1 MIAPALQQAAE
12 RTQKALEGYKEISR
26 DSAMTASEEG
36 IQAWVEA
43 MHELHK
49 VITTY
54 RDIEMDKRY
63 KKYAQFAIEENSDL
77 ADFIEYTGRWSRRAD
92 LEDLG
97 WEPDL
102 SETIIPALRD
112 TVRNF
117 GLSDGSDSNAKA
129 KKEG

>member
-1 MIAPALQQAAE
+1 
-12 RTQKALEGYKEISR
+12 
-26 DSAMTASEEG
+26 
-36 IQAWVEA
+36 